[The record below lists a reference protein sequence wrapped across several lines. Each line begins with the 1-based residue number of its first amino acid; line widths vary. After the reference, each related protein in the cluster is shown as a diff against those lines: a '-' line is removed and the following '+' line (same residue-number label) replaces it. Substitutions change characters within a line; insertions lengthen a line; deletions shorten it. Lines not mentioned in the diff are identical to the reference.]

1 MTRPADSALRLAPLL
16 GTLGAVALLAITLAS
31 PGATRMYAWPWTL
44 VYVLVL
50 VTPAGVLLLRLLDRA
65 RPLILPSRAWCWT
78 ALAGAVAV
86 LASAMASPYR
96 GPSLLWSAPLLA
108 GVAFFFVAFDEVHA
122 APATSDTGCPAPLKR
137 LGVFFAVI
145 ALTSLGLWLAG
156 LPGLSAAEIFNARN
170 PYPLGH
176 SNYTAGLALL
186 MLPCFTVLAAR
197 TTGAARLGWA
207 GAGVLALALLITSG
221 SRGGLLGLGAL
232 MLGAL
237 LALRLG
243 WKKTLGLA
251 GIAVVAGLAV
261 ALAHPRTRAMF
272 QRPDP
277 AAEPNLSNVQRAA
290 MIQAGGLMGRAR
302 PLLGWGPGTTPLV
315 YPRFR
320 AFLDGGV
327 ENVLQLH
334 SLPVQL
340 WAELGAAGLAGLL
353 GFTLLAARHATRCLP
368 ATVTL
373 GGYAVFALTD
383 YQLDVPVFAFA
394 VAGCAAL
401 LAPPAPPVCH
411 LMGDKLN
418 RVALGLLTVGA
429 LAVITLVG
437 RPDPTPAINLRALAL
452 AGDATRQTA
461 AVALFN
467 QSLALN
473 PDQEIAH
480 FNLGWLLVV
489 RDPAAAENHFL
500 AAAHLVPDK
509 GGVYFGLGLARLNQ
523 EHRAAAVRAFALE
536 CLNDPVFLV
545 SPWWRQP
552 VLGKLRPEVVTLTL
566 VSIQEARS
574 RRLLGTPFADREA
587 AYLAALIPWLDGTAT
602 PGEVLGY
609 VHTTERVGYFSRR
622 PPLPGFATAPL
633 QHYRRER
640 SGYPVLMRDLDL
652 PVPTDLFDVEEN
664 SLATGEYRFLFP
676 AKGWL
681 PGPLLLQLLEN

>member
-1 MTRPADSALRLAPLL
+1 MTRPADSAPRLAPLL
-16 GTLGAVALLAITLAS
+16 GTVGAVALLVITLAS
-31 PGATRMYAWPWTL
+31 PGATRMHSSPWSCIYAF
-44 VYVLVL
+44 VLL
-50 VTPAGVLLLRLLDRA
+50 APAAVLLLRIFDRN
-65 RPLILPSRAWCWT
+65 RPLILPARSWCWT
-78 ALAGAVAV
+78 ALAGAVAI
-86 LASAMASPYR
+86 LASALTSPYR

-108 GVAFFFVAFDEVHA
+108 GFAFFFVAFDEVHA
-122 APATSDTGCPAPLKR
+122 TPTAAGVGCAPALKR
-137 LGVFFAVI
+137 IGLFFAVI

-197 TTGAARLGWA
+197 TTGATRIGWA
-207 GAGVLALALLITSG
+207 GAGTLAVVLLITSG

-232 MLGAL
+232 MAGGL

-251 GIAVVAGLAV
+251 GIAVIAGLAI

-272 QRPDP
+272 QRPNP

-290 MIQAGGLMGRAR
+290 MAEGGKLMGEAR
-302 PLLGWGPGTTPLV
+302 PLLGWGPGTTPLA

-353 GFTLLAARHATRCLP
+353 VFVLLAARHATRCLP
-368 ATVTL
+368 AAVTL

-401 LAPPAPPVCH
+401 LAPAAPPVCH

-418 RVALGLLTVGA
+418 RAALGLLTVGA
-429 LAVITLVG
+429 LAALALAG
-437 RPDPTPAINLRALAL
+437 RPDPTPAMNLRALAL
-452 AGDATRQTA
+452 AGDATQQGA

-489 RDPAAAENHFL
+489 RDPAAAESHFL

-552 VLGKLRPEVVTLTL
+552 ALGKLRPDVVTLTL
-566 VSIQEARS
+566 ALIQEARS

-587 AYLAALIPWLDGTAT
+587 AYLAALILWLDGTAT
-602 PGEVLGY
+602 PGEILGY
-609 VHTTERVGYFSRR
+609 VHTSERVGYFSRR
-622 PPLPGFATAPL
+622 PPLPEFATAPL